1 MTKGVLLLKL
11 HKDRF
16 RSIMPALPN
25 PCFEPLIELISNREA
40 IIEGCRG
47 IVEYN
52 DTTATVNCNI
62 FLLTFEGFD
71 ICLKSLSDNCISV
84 KGRFTSI
91 SYSML

>member
-11 HKDRF
+11 HKD
-16 RSIMPALPN
+16 SLKKVMPALPN
-25 PCFEPLIELISNREA
+25 PHFEPIIELTSNREA
-40 IIEGCRG
+40 IIEGCHG

-52 DTTATVNCNI
+52 DCVATVNCKA

-84 KGRFTSI
+84 KGRFTGI
-91 SYSML
+91 SFSLL